1 VRIGPD
7 QGLSARAVFFCWLE
21 PKRISIDLFCIFKNY
36 SYMKTFKIA
45 LSFGLPWSVSMLIF
59 KAFTGELL
67 TWGICVLTLAA
78 GIIAGLLFALSMKL
92 LVKRLHNTINVHVED
107 DEQILK
113 EAGANHFKGLE
124 GVGGKLVLT
133 DKRLIFKSHKYNVQ
147 NHQDTYGLD
156 QIDTVLKTKTL
167 NIISN
172 GLTIGLRDQRRE
184 RFVIDRPEE
193 WVKCIERQK
202 SLYLN

>member
-1 VRIGPD
+1 
-7 QGLSARAVFFCWLE
+7 
-21 PKRISIDLFCIFKNY
+21 
-36 SYMKTFKIA
+36 MKTFKIA
-45 LSFGLPWSVSMLIF
+45 LSFGLPWSVLMLIF
-59 KAFTGELL
+59 KAFTGEP
-67 TWGICVLTLAA
+67 LTLRICILKLVT

-92 LVKRLHNTINVHVED
+92 LVKWLYTKINVDIESG
-107 DEQILK
+107 EQILK
-113 EAGANHFKGLE
+113 EAGANHFRGLE

-133 DKRLIFKSHKYNVQ
+133 DKRLIFKSHKYNAQ

-172 GLTIGLRDQRRE
+172 GLTIGLRDQRTE
-184 RFVIDRPEE
+184 RFVIDRPVE
-193 WVKCIERQK
+193 WVECIERQK